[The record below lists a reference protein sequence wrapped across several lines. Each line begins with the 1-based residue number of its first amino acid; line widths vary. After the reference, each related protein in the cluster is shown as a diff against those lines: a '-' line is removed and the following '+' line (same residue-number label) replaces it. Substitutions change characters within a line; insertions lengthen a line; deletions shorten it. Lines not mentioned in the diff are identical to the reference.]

1 MHPCQAQ
8 VCSVESTPM
17 PDLIAI
23 DEAVKEF
30 GKSRRQLYNYL
41 AQKRLRPYKIV
52 GDRRTFLDR
61 GQLRKV
67 TTTGAPPV

>member
-1 MHPCQAQ
+1 
-8 VCSVESTPM
+8 M
-17 PDLIAI
+17 PDLVAL

-30 GKSRRQLYNYL
+30 GKSRRQLYYYMANR
-41 AQKRLRPYKIV
+41 RLRPYKVV

-67 TTTGAPPV
+67 TGKAGKADGMPT

>member
-1 MHPCQAQ
+1 MA
-8 VCSVESTPM
+8 
-17 PDLIAI
+17 DLIAL

-41 AQKRLRPYKIV
+41 AKKRLRPYKVI

-61 GQLRKV
+61 AQLRKV
-67 TTTGAPPV
+67 IPET